1 MKNLAL
7 RLAVLGA
14 GVKNSANSPAAQCR
28 AKNLRFGARAARI
41 VVSCFA
47 GVLAFVS
54 LGLNK
59 DAQAQPPTD
68 VILSEAKDLNRPM
81 ARGVGSAEIL
91 RASFSDALRMTALPV
106 QTQLPP
112 RNESER
118 ELFELL
124 NHERASHNLPE
135 LKWDDSLF
143 KAARKHALLMFDLNI
158 LEHQLPGEPGL
169 EERITAAG
177 TRFTYIAENIAIG
190 KDSATIHNGWMHSAG
205 HRANILSPRITSV
218 GIAVV
223 RGTAGLFAVQDFAQT
238 FTNESLEQQEKQVS
252 ALLTAKGLRVTGTAE
267 DARRACDGL
276 VGMPTGRSGAL
287 IRFETGNLS
296 EIPPD
301 LEKKIR
307 GEPFRNV
314 SVGACHTSE
323 AAGFARYKIALLF
336 F

>member
-1 MKNLAL
+1 MKNFAPALVAALACIFPGL
-7 RLAVLGA
+7 S
-14 GVKNSANSPAAQCR
+14 KDSQANYC
-28 AKNLRFGARAARI
+28 K
-41 VVSCFA
+41 
-47 GVLAFVS
+47 
-54 LGLNK
+54 
-59 DAQAQPPTD
+59 D
-68 VILSEAKDLNRPM
+68 VILSGAKDLNRLTIRRL
-81 ARGVGSAEIL
+81 AAAEII
-91 RASFSDALRMTALPV
+91 RVTVGTGTLRMTALPV

-124 NHERASHNLPE
+124 NQERASHNLPE
-135 LKWDDSLF
+135 LKWDEALF
-143 KAARKHALLMFDLNI
+143 KAARKHALLMLDLNI

-177 TRFTYIAENIAIG
+177 ARFTYIAENIAIG
-190 KDSATIHNGWMHSAG
+190 KDSATIHSGWMHSPG
-205 HRANILSPRITSV
+205 HRANILSERATSV
-218 GIAVV
+218 GMAVV

-252 ALLTAKGLRVTGTAE
+252 ALLAAKGLRVAATAE
-267 DARRACDGL
+267 EARKACDGL
-276 VGMPTGRSGAL
+276 AGMPSGRSGAL

-314 SVGACHTSE
+314 SVGACRTSE

>member
-1 MKNLAL
+1 MKKLASL
-7 RLAVLGA
+7 LASAMFVFSVA
-14 GVKNSANSPAAQCR
+14 GSANAQ
-28 AKNLRFGARAARI
+28 
-41 VVSCFA
+41 
-47 GVLAFVS
+47 
-54 LGLNK
+54 
-59 DAQAQPPTD
+59 
-68 VILSEAKDLNRPM
+68 SE
-81 ARGVGSAEIL
+81 
-91 RASFSDALRMTALPV
+91 T
-106 QTQLPP
+106 PP

-135 LKWDDSLF
+135 LKWDEALF
-143 KAARKHALLMFDLNI
+143 KAARKHALLMLDLDV

-177 TRFTYIAENIAIG
+177 VRFTYIAENIAVG
-190 KDSATIHNGWMHSAG
+190 KDSATIHNGWMHSPG
-205 HRANILSPRITSV
+205 HRANILSERATSV

-223 RGTAGLFAVQDFAQT
+223 RGTAGLFAVQDFAQA

-252 ALLTAKGLRVTGTAE
+252 ALLEAKGLRVAATAE
-267 DARRACDGL
+267 EARKACDGL
-276 VGMPTGRSGAL
+276 AGMSAGRSGAL
-287 IRFETGNLS
+287 IRFETGSLN

-314 SVGACHTSE
+314 SVGACRTPK

>member
-1 MKNLAL
+1 MKNLAP

-14 GVKNSANSPAAQCR
+14 SVKNFAKYAAAAQR
-28 AKNLRFGARAARI
+28 RGEHFERREGSRFVSLASQV
-41 VVSCFA
+41 VVSCLSTVLFFL
-47 GVLAFVS
+47 VLA
-54 LGLNK
+54 
-59 DAQAQPPTD
+59 
-68 VILSEAKDLNRPM
+68 
-81 ARGVGSAEIL
+81 SAV
-91 RASFSDALRMTALPV
+91 A
-106 QTQLPP
+106 QTQIPP

-124 NHERASHNLPE
+124 NHERAAHNLPE
-135 LKWDDSLF
+135 LKWDDALF
-143 KAARKHALLMFDLNI
+143 KAARKHALLMLDLNI

-177 TRFTYIAENIAIG
+177 ARFTFIAENIAIG
-190 KDSATIHNGWMHSAG
+190 KDSAAIHNGWMHSPG
-205 HRANILSPRITSV
+205 HRANILSPRVTSV

-223 RGTAGLFAVQDFAQT
+223 RGTAGLFAVQDFSQS
-238 FTNESLEQQEKQVS
+238 FTNESLEQQEKQV
-252 ALLTAKGLRVTGTAE
+252 ALLLTAKGLRVAGTVE
-267 DARRACDGL
+267 EARRACDGL
-276 VGMPTGRSGAL
+276 AGMQSGRSGAL

-307 GEPFRNV
+307 GEPYRNV
-314 SVGACHTSE
+314 SVGACHTPD